1 MNKKKSGA
9 PFTVF
14 FATTDPGSEYF
25 LSIEN
30 ITGGIVLEEPTSKKI
45 REIDSGINTFL
56 ERIAP
61 TDRETEIY

>member
-1 MNKKKSGA
+1 M
-9 PFTVF
+9 F

-30 ITGGIVLEEPTSKKI
+30 ITGSIVLEEPTNKKI

>member
-1 MNKKKSGA
+1 M
-9 PFTVF
+9 F
-14 FATTDPGSEYF
+14 FATTDPGLST

-30 ITGGIVLEEPTSKKI
+30 LTGSIVLEEPTNKTK
-45 REIDSGINTFL
+45 EIDSGINTFL